1 MSERSDVLII
11 GGGVIGVCAAY
22 YLAGHG
28 RQVTIV
34 EQGEVASGSS
44 YGNAGLI
51 VPSHSTPLAAPGALA
66 DGLKWMLDPD
76 SPFYIKPRF
85 DLDLLLWLFKFTR
98 ACNETQMKQAI
109 PVLRDLN
116 CASIDLYDELAE
128 LDGLNFGYRR
138 KGVLLVYKTEAALKH
153 AVEEARLMAEMGVAS
168 KILSAKEAS
177 TLEPSVRPDMAG
189 AVYYPG
195 DAHLNPAEF
204 VQGLARWLEQRGVRI
219 HRNTT
224 VTGVERTGRDITIVK
239 TIHGD
244 FQPDE
249 VVVAAG
255 SWSPRLVRGLGLDVP
270 IQPAKGYS
278 VTVKRPASSPIIPL
292 LLGESR
298 VAVTPMDSPTGPIL
312 RFAGT
317 LELAGL
323 DLSINQR
330 RVNALRRASKEYMV
344 GMDASR
350 LETLE
355 VWRGLRPCTP
365 DGLPIIGR
373 PASLDNLTLAAGHAM
388 VGISL
393 GPISGKLAAQLVCGD
408 APDIDLKLL
417 RVERF

>member
-22 YLAGHG
+22 YLAERG

-66 DGLKWMLDPD
+66 DGLKWMLDPE
-76 SPFYIKPRF
+76 SPFYIKPRLDF
-85 DLDLLLWLFKFTR
+85 DLVVWLLKFAA
-98 ACNETQMKQAI
+98 ACNETHMRQAI
-109 PVLRDLN
+109 PVLRDLSSLSL
-116 CASIDLYDELAE
+116 ALYDALA
-128 LDGLNFGYRR
+128 GLEGLIFGYQR
-138 KGVLLVYKTEAALKH
+138 KGVLLVYKTEAAFKQ
-153 AVEEARLMAEMGVAS
+153 AVEEAHLVAEAGIAS
-168 KILSAKEAS
+168 KVLSAKEAS

-204 VQGLARWLEQRGVRI
+204 VQGLARRLEGQGVCI
-219 HRNTT
+219 HRNRT
-224 VTGVERTGRDITIVK
+224 VTGVERSGRRVTSVK
-239 TIHGD
+239 TTNGD
-244 FQPDE
+244 FQAEE

-255 SWSPRLVRGLGLDVP
+255 SWSPGLVRGLGLNLP
-270 IQPAKGYS
+270 IQAAKGYS
-278 VTVKRPASSPIIPL
+278 VTVRRPATSPIIPL

-298 VAVTPMDSPTGPIL
+298 VAVTPMESPTGPIL

-330 RVNALRRASKEYMV
+330 RVDALRRASKDYMV
-344 GMDASR
+344 GMDG

-365 DGLPIIGR
+365 DGLPILGR
-373 PASLDNLTLAAGHAM
+373 PASFDNLTIAAGHAM
-388 VGISL
+388 MGMSL
-393 GPISGKLAAQLVCGD
+393 GPITGKLAAQVVCGD
-408 APDIDLKLL
+408 APDIDLNLL